1 MRMKKVTDERVREL
15 IASEGKEEN
24 PRGTPIHLLIYT
36 VSVAIE
42 RNANVSGTRE
52 WKGGMECE

>member
-15 IASEGKEEN
+15 IASKEKKRITGEQ
-24 PRGTPIHLLIYT
+24 PIHLLIYR

-52 WKGGMECE
+52 WKRGMECE